1 MSKKMYLMGMMVFM
15 LFMVAGNAFAQRLVA
30 DLGDV
35 RIYKING
42 QSGSF
47 YIESDRV
54 NQTIPLRF
62 YERAGWIEVV
72 CSSYSQRVVLPVAN
86 KGVSYA
92 VEYVVK
98 AHLGGSTLASK
109 IASEVASWAFDRG
122 VDYLCN

>member
-47 YIESDRV
+47 YIESDRA
-54 NQTIPLRF
+54 NQTIPLKF
-62 YERAGWIEVV
+62 YKSAGWIEIV

-86 KGVSYA
+86 KSVSYA
-92 VEYVVK
+92 VEYVVLTY
-98 AHLGGSTLASK
+98 LGGSTWASK